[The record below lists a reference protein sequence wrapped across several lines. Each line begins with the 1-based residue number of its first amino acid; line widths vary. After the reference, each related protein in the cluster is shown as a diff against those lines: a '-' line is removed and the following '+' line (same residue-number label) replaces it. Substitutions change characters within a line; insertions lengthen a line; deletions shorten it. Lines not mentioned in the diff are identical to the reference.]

1 MKAKYAI
8 AAIALGA
15 AGFMAK
21 KWLDKEVEKSRE
33 IYGDDYSIKD
43 TLLDKLENGLWKSY
57 DALEKTLKLVNIQYK
72 GKKIACPF
80 LGTSRFDG
88 NGDRDKVM
96 EIFNKT
102 MTDVNLTIFDYF
114 QKSRDEEIKEMWTRE
129 KAVKKYDYKAYY
141 KIVKERKK
149 QAEERF
155 KKNGHRRY

>member
-57 DALEKTLKLVNIQYK
+57 DALEKAEETTLTALDKLQTKIT
-72 GKKIACPF
+72 GKEV
-80 LGTSRFDG
+80 
-88 NGDRDKVM
+88 DRR
-96 EIFNKT
+96 
-102 MTDVNLTIFDYF
+102 TILDLNEV
-114 QKSRDEEIKEMWTRE
+114 SPETRE
-129 KAVKKYDYKAYY
+129 ALL
-141 KIVKERKK
+141 KIFGAMSMNAGFNEGVNKSEPCGAD
-149 QAEERF
+149 QAQPLNTNACET
-155 KKNGHRRY
+155 NQS

>member
-57 DALEKTLKLVNIQYK
+57 DALERAEETTLTALDKLQTKIT
-72 GKKIACPF
+72 GKEVDH
-80 LGTSRFDG
+80 R
-88 NGDRDKVM
+88 
-96 EIFNKT
+96 
-102 MTDVNLTIFDYF
+102 TILDLNEV
-114 QKSRDEEIKEMWTRE
+114 SPETRE
-129 KAVKKYDYKAYY
+129 ALL
-141 KIVKERKK
+141 KIFGAMSMNAGFNEGANKSEPCGADQAQPLNTNACETNQSEPCDTNTGEKER
-149 QAEERF
+149 
-155 KKNGHRRY
+155 

>member
-57 DALEKTLKLVNIQYK
+57 DALERAEETTLTALDKLQTKIT
-72 GKKIACPF
+72 GKEVDH
-80 LGTSRFDG
+80 R
-88 NGDRDKVM
+88 
-96 EIFNKT
+96 
-102 MTDVNLTIFDYF
+102 TILDLNEV
-114 QKSRDEEIKEMWTRE
+114 SPETRE
-129 KAVKKYDYKAYY
+129 ALL
-141 KIVKERKK
+141 KIFGAMSMNAGFNECANKSEPCGADQAQPLNTNACETNQSEPCDTNTDEKER
-149 QAEERF
+149 
-155 KKNGHRRY
+155 

>member
-57 DALEKTLKLVNIQYK
+57 DALEKVEETTLTALDKLQTKIT
-72 GKKIACPF
+72 GKEVDH
-80 LGTSRFDG
+80 R
-88 NGDRDKVM
+88 
-96 EIFNKT
+96 
-102 MTDVNLTIFDYF
+102 TILDLNEV
-114 QKSRDEEIKEMWTRE
+114 SPETRE
-129 KAVKKYDYKAYY
+129 ALL
-141 KIVKERKK
+141 KIFGAMSMNAGFNEGVNKSEPCGAD
-149 QAEERF
+149 QAQPLNTNACET
-155 KKNGHRRY
+155 NQS